1 MSAFPRGGTPRSNEP
16 KTIWLTVEVPGDIPD
31 IAVKVP
37 ELEEKLKEA
46 ASNLAKELVAGRTGG
61 AMPSIAAGHADKGKL
76 KIFVQE
82 F

>member
-1 MSAFPRGGTPRSNEP
+1 MSAFPRGGIPRSNEP
-16 KTIWLTVEVPGDIPD
+16 KTIWLTVEVPGDIED

-37 ELEEKLKEA
+37 ELEEKLKEVA
-46 ASNLAKELVAGRTGG
+46 GNLANDLVANRISG
-61 AMPSIAAGHADKGKL
+61 AMPSMRSGHADTGKL